1 MKNKKNIDG
10 LNGTVFSSGTNMSTF
25 ALLNLFLPGD
35 SFNFKFVSELLVG
48 RESDEE
54 NLHTIVFVQNLET
67 KEALQTSYVN

>member
-1 MKNKKNIDG
+1 
-10 LNGTVFSSGTNMSTF
+10 MSTF

-48 RESDEE
+48 QESDEE

-67 KEALQTSYVN
+67 KEVLQTFYVN